1 MLIQELIL
9 NNFRV
14 YAGEHR
20 FDLAPRKKYGKFRPI
35 ILFGGLNGAGK
46 TSILSGLR
54 LALYGRD
61 TLGQGTSQKRY
72 NDFLVESIHHSRET
86 NRAPSSA
93 SVKLRFSYAKLGT
106 EHQIKVERSW
116 ERAGSAVKE
125 RLKVFEND
133 KAIQGLNYEQAQSF
147 LNELIPIGVSD
158 LFFFD
163 GEKIAELAEDT
174 RGSALEQSVKK
185 LLGLDVVERLAGDL
199 TVLNR
204 NITKVG
210 SELSIQKSIDSLQ
223 ELIKGHRHTIE
234 KHRQSITTSS
244 IQHAEVSL
252 RIKQLSKS
260 ITERGGHF
268 SANRKDLEQ
277 KLDALHESRLEIITE
292 TSRLISDASPL
303 ALADQFCKR
312 LEIQILSDAQAGQIL
327 LSRAETKRALTSIER
342 SLKKKLDRSIF
353 KIVAT
358 EFENLSKSWDSE
370 ITGHQI
376 VHDLTTEQASR
387 ILLTLKQSQDQKLR
401 IQNLFSNLNKVE
413 SQIEEVQASLARA
426 PDDELIQSD
435 FESLQIAQRQLG
447 KLDAEIAE
455 LKSLARNKAKEAVD
469 AARQLDKLYEI
480 AAKSSDQQRVI
491 GYIGNV
497 NGLLKDFITQTAEV
511 KIRDLEQQFT
521 QCFARLARK
530 GDLAV
535 MLKVDPKTFKVQL
548 ISNDGRVLAKDE
560 LSAGERQIFA
570 ISVLEALAKTSG
582 RQLPMIVD
590 TPLGRLDSKH
600 RSKLIEG
607 YFPKA
612 SHQMIILSTDTEVD
626 ESFYK
631 ELSPDISRAYK
642 LEYDSKTG
650 STHVEEGYFWQM
662 QKAG

>member
-1 MLIQELIL
+1 MLIQELTL

-54 LALYGRD
+54 LALYGKD
-61 TLGQGTSQKRY
+61 TLGQDTSQKRY
-72 NDFLVESIHHSRET
+72 NDFLLESIHHSRET
-86 NRAPSSA
+86 DRAPSSA
-93 SVKLRFSYAKLGT
+93 SVALEFSYAKLGT
-106 EHQIKVERSW
+106 EHQIRVERSW
-116 ERAGSAVKE
+116 EKKGGSVKE
-125 RLKVFEND
+125 MLKVYEND

-199 TVLNR
+199 SVLNR
-204 NITKVG
+204 NITKGG
-210 SELSIQKSIDSLQ
+210 SELSTQKNIESLQ
-223 ELIKGHRHTIE
+223 ELIQSHRDNIE
-234 KHRQSITTSS
+234 KLRQSISTSS
-244 IQHAEVSL
+244 IQHADVSL
-252 RIKQLSKS
+252 KIKQLSKS

-277 KLDALHESRLEIITE
+277 RLDALRETRLDTISEASRLM
-292 TSRLISDASPL
+292 SDASPL
-303 ALADQFCKR
+303 ALADQFCAR
-312 LEIQILSDAQAGQIL
+312 LEAQVLSDAQAGQIS
-327 LSRAETKRALTSIER
+327 LSRVEVKKALKTIEK
-342 SLKKKLDRSIF
+342 SLKKKLDKSTF
-353 KIVAT
+353 DLVSS
-358 EFENLSKSWDSE
+358 ELNNLAKSKDLE
-370 ITGHQI
+370 VEDHKV
-376 VHDLTTEQASR
+376 VHDLTTEQANK
-387 ILLTLKQSQDQKLR
+387 ILLTLKQSQDQKLQ
-401 IQNLFSNLNKVE
+401 IQSLFSNLNKTE
-413 SQIEEVQASLARA
+413 SQIEEVEASLARA

-455 LKSLARNKAKEAVD
+455 LKSRARNKAKEAVE
-469 AARQLDKLYEI
+469 AARQLDKLYET

-497 NGLLKDFITQTAEV
+497 NGLLKDFVNRTAEV

-548 ISNDGRVLAKDE
+548 LSSDGRVLAKDE

-600 RSKLIEG
+600 RSKLIED